1 MAWLDAS
8 MMDHHPYHKRK
19 NPRHD
24 YDSKT
29 LAYLKG
35 TVYNP
40 KRREKFVSRVK
51 KFLKDQVDAHIE
63 QEPEIP
69 IVLAMP
75 PGHTPDS
82 KPGFLQEVIRELVRE
97 YPRQLIDGST
107 QLVRIK
113 EVPSSAVNGN
123 RGQDMHQNSIEVCAP
138 PGVVE
143 TLNAGRVVFII
154 DDVSTTGATLTVC
167 GEKIRTTGP
176 LDVKLYA
183 VGKTVYYKRR
193 YKW

>member
-1 MAWLDAS
+1 MGWLDAS
-8 MMDHHPYHKRK
+8 MMDHHPYHSGR

-29 LAYLKG
+29 LAYLKT
-35 TVYNP
+35 TVYDP
-40 KRREKFVSRVK
+40 ERRKEFVSRVK
-51 KFLKDQVDAHIE
+51 MFLKDQVDAHIE

-82 KPGFLQEVIRELVRE
+82 KPGFLQELIRELVRE

-113 EVPSSAVNGN
+113 EVPSSAVNGH
-123 RGQDMHQNSIEVCAP
+123 RDKDVHRNSIEVCAP

-143 TLNAGRVVFII
+143 TLNAERVVFFPFALIYSI
-154 DDVSTTGATLTVC
+154 HC
-167 GEKIRTTGP
+167 
-176 LDVKLYA
+176 
-183 VGKTVYYKRR
+183 
-193 YKW
+193 